1 MLIMKQKIKNLEE
14 HHFIWLILMET
25 MMLLNIMLR
34 MLKLTLIVFLIQIKH
49 QFILLHVMV
58 TLILSDIYLKKESIQ
73 ELKDLSVSCNYD
85 TV

>member
-34 MLKLTLIVFLIQIKH
+34 MLKLTLIVFLIQIKPR
-49 QFILLHVMV
+49 FNLLHVMV